1 MRVGRKG
8 AVCSQRLDAILGSR
22 KAVTHHWHLSCDVL
36 STSLSDRV
44 KRRGSPLL
52 YSDEIMVLKNNAHV
66 NIEDHQKGHQIAV
79 GRAGRKEQSDYIRVS
94 NLRSFN
100 LIKPTTA
107 PVAAGPKSNSRP
119 LHPRNAFSDCVY
131 LAD

>member
-1 MRVGRKG
+1 MRSWVRGKLLLTTG
-8 AVCSQRLDAILGSR
+8 
-22 KAVTHHWHLSCDVL
+22 TFVL

-52 YSDEIMVLKNNAHV
+52 YSDETMVLKNNAHV
-66 NIEDHQKGHQIAV
+66 NIEGHQKGHQMAV
-79 GRAGRKEQSDYIRVS
+79 GRAGRKEQSDYRDIRDS